1 MTPPINLSGDVQ
13 VDDACFGGNAGGR
26 KAKDLREFN
35 WLNTV
40 MGNLKASLGKGL
52 PCLLFLK
59 VRDTLLSRF

>member
-40 MGNLKASLGKGL
+40 MGNLKASLGQG
-52 PCLLFLK
+52 PAMPFISQSTRH
-59 VRDTLLSRF
+59 VT